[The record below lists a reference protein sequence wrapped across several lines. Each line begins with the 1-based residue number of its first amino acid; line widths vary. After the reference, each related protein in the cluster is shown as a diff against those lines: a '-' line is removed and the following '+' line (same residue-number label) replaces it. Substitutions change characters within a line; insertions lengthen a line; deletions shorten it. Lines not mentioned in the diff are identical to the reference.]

1 LKARLQSTYF
11 HVSSHLHDQTIMLMF
26 QVTYNVALGVC
37 IKAME
42 GRMALNLFTEM
53 KATGL
58 TPGKIAYECTCDAL
72 EVN

>member
-1 LKARLQSTYF
+1 
-11 HVSSHLHDQTIMLMF
+11 MLMF

-72 EVN
+72 DVN